1 MPLQPGMDP
10 GPEPPIAP
18 RILPPGFESRTKWSG
33 NVASLVGL
41 VFFLVG
47 SLLTTVMVI
56 TGNVLISLFPML
68 FVVGGLLF
76 LRYGL
81 VRASR
86 TLRAFRDGVAVKGR
100 IVSVDTDTSQTI
112 NGKNPWKLTYD
123 FPVADERIK
132 GTQTSFDSSVTL
144 MKHGQPIWVLHLV
157 TDPSQSTLYP
167 PLG

>member
-1 MPLQPGMDP
+1 
-10 GPEPPIAP
+10 
-18 RILPPGFESRTKWSG
+18 
-33 NVASLVGL
+33 
-41 VFFLVG
+41 
-47 SLLTTVMVI
+47 MVI
-56 TGNVLISLFPML
+56 TGNVLIALFPML

-123 FPVADERIK
+123 FPVADQRIK